1 VLVSV
6 QVQTSSGSITSIMV
20 PPIAELKAM
29 TDAFEGNDMLPEGA
43 ERTEGA
49 PNFRRLAGFPLYATG
64 QPTIAGFE
72 KILEAVLSRYASEK
86 NIFWVNL
93 RQEPVVYVNKEP
105 YTARDPANLNAQI
118 DVTDPDKEYTIHLNV
133 ANPEECTK
141 LENEFAEEIKKRG
154 DEFTFVKDQFGEHP
168 EERAEGNA
176 EHKVKLE
183 GVTTLNE
190 IYAAIKEKVPKLEPI
205 RIPTNQEEAPTE
217 ESFDQIVALLKDT
230 SASCPVVF
238 NCQAGLT
245 RSTTGMLMAALV
257 KEQQL
262 TTELE
267 RMRGIVP
274 DDILNALKKK
284 KLGLP
289 GIDVEHKETRTPMAM
304 GEFDLVKEI
313 IDKFG
318 DAARVAKCQ
327 VDKLVDMAAPPPVG
341 TGVENIREIIMMNKM
356 TFDVSSDEWQIFLRK
371 KIINNIERYAT
382 LIVFGIYV
390 RMHGPKGFP
399 ITFRQF
405 MDENADLRPMI
416 AEGKSKLEWERKIPE
431 EKMEELRAML
441 AAEDFKKNIGPVI
454 QKIYQIAFTMFSDL
468 PRGHHKN
475 NSMHKMASKT
485 MVEILPADIIAHI
498 EKKCGSIV
506 GADFYD
512 VVGNMSWY
520 EPQNQPA

>member
-1 VLVSV
+1 
-6 QVQTSSGSITSIMV
+6 MV
-20 PPIAELKAM
+20 PPVAELKAM

-72 KILEAVLSRYASEK
+72 KILEKVLSRYASEK

-105 YTARDPANLNAQI
+105 FTARDPANLNAQI

-154 DEFTFVKDQFGEHP
+154 DEFTFIKDQFGEHP

-520 EPQNQPA
+520 EPENQPA